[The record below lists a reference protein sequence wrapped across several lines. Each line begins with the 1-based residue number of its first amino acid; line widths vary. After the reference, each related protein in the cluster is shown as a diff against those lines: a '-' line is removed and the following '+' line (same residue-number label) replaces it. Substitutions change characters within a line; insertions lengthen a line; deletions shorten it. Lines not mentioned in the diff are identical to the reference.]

1 MATTS
6 LMRLVLPLVL
16 SACALERTWADI
28 ESLDR
33 ATTTGATETESETTG
48 TETSDGPSSGVDP
61 TSESESESDGPT
73 TEPTTETTEP
83 TTQPTTEPTTETEPD
98 CGNGQ
103 VEGDEECDDGNQNN
117 DDACLNGCLK
127 PYCGDGF
134 HRPEDGEECDD
145 GNQNDDDGCN
155 SSCGRDRVVF
165 VTSETVTGNLSSIVG
180 ATTVCRAAAITA
192 GLENGDGFRPWLSD
206 DQSWPDMV
214 FVHGKGRYVTVD
226 GAVVADDWWDLTDG
240 TLHAAI
246 IIDEYGVL
254 QDEAVFTNTTVQGV
268 PISVD
273 DHCEG
278 WTSVFFPN
286 LTYAGLSSESDAWWT
301 HFDIAPCG
309 LNAHLYCFEQD

>member
-134 HRPEDGEECDD
+134 HRPEDGVQSGASRWLQSSTGRASRCSP
-145 GNQNDDDGCN
+145 NN
-155 SSCGRDRVVF
+155 SEGRSR
-165 VTSETVTGNLSSIVG
+165 
-180 ATTVCRAAAITA
+180 
-192 GLENGDGFRPWLSD
+192 
-206 DQSWPDMV
+206 
-214 FVHGKGRYVTVD
+214 
-226 GAVVADDWWDLTDG
+226 
-240 TLHAAI
+240 
-246 IIDEYGVL
+246 
-254 QDEAVFTNTTVQGV
+254 
-268 PISVD
+268 
-273 DHCEG
+273 
-278 WTSVFFPN
+278 
-286 LTYAGLSSESDAWWT
+286 
-301 HFDIAPCG
+301 
-309 LNAHLYCFEQD
+309 